1 MNGFCHLAFHPLPN
15 SKFGISSSLQ
25 HVISSILISKNLS
38 FRCFYFPN
46 LESIDLFVICT
57 YFFISVNLYGSLC
70 TLSLFM
76 QVVFDIPFSWITFVW
91 KYFTAQS
98 KNSLVARSSYFQRTF
113 STLFNHF
120 PLKPFHELL
129 MSHLFENILLR
140 SQRIH

>member
-57 YFFISVNLYGSLC
+57 YFFISVNLYGGAYALFHSLC
-70 TLSLFM
+70 KSYLIF
-76 QVVFDIPFSWITFVW
+76 PFHELH
-91 KYFTAQS
+91 FTAQS
-98 KNSLVARSSYFQRTF
+98 KNSLVARSSSYFQRTF

-129 MSHLFENILLR
+129 MSQLFENILLR